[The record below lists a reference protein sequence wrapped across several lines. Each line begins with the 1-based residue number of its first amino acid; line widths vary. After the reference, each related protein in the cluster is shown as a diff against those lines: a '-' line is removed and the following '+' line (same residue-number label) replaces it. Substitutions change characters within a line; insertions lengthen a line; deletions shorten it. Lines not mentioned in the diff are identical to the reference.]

1 MLPVGASALTP
12 PFSVPD
18 DRCWTLGNDCLTSAP
33 EFNHAQEISSL
44 NNVNNKRD
52 VHMSLVEPKWETL
65 RTRGENAVVS
75 GQSEESVMVVVS
87 ENYKAIGL
95 PRVLQEL
102 LQVHSIADLLSSVE
116 IVDAWNWTQCLV
128 SKSDSLTRRCN
139 PG

>member
-1 MLPVGASALTP
+1 MSICP
-12 PFSVPD
+12 
-18 DRCWTLGNDCLTSAP
+18 W
-33 EFNHAQEISSL
+33 SSRSG
-44 NNVNNKRD
+44 K
-52 VHMSLVEPKWETL
+52 TL

>member
-52 VHMSLVEPKWETL
+52 VHMSLVEPKWENLENTG
-65 RTRGENAVVS
+65 RKRCGVGSVRRKRHGCGFGE
-75 GQSEESVMVVVS
+75 
-87 ENYKAIGL
+87 L
-95 PRVLQEL
+95 
-102 LQVHSIADLLSSVE
+102 
-116 IVDAWNWTQCLV
+116 
-128 SKSDSLTRRCN
+128 
-139 PG
+139 